1 MQPSSTGSE
10 LPAGHPGGGRASLD
24 QLMPDVYDDLRALA
38 RRRLA
43 AGASGDTL
51 STTGLVHEA
60 YLKLAGRSQ
69 VSWTDKGHFVALAAL
84 AMRHVLVDHAK
95 ARSAFKRDGM
105 RLQVTL
111 DDELVP
117 ADDQPELLLQLHD
130 ALDRLTAVEP
140 RLAQIV
146 DCRFFGG
153 FSEEEIAESL
163 GVTTRTIQRDW
174 VKARML
180 LRRAMLA

>member
-1 MQPSSTGSE
+1 M
-10 LPAGHPGGGRASLD
+10 
-24 QLMPDVYDDLRALA
+24 
-38 RRRLA
+38 
-43 AGASGDTL
+43 
-51 STTGLVHEA
+51 
-60 YLKLAGRSQ
+60 
-69 VSWTDKGHFVALAAL
+69 
-84 AMRHVLVDHAK
+84 LVDHAK

>member
-1 MQPSSTGSE
+1 MLPSSTGSE
-10 LPAGHPGGGRASLD
+10 PPPDPPGSGRASLD
-24 QLMPDVYDDLRALA
+24 QLMPEVYDNLRAIA

-43 AGASGDTL
+43 AGARGDTL

-60 YLKLAGRSQ
+60 YLKLAGPSQ
-69 VSWTDKGHFVALAAL
+69 VSWTDKGHFVAIAAL

-95 ARSAFKRDGM
+95 ARIAFKRDGA
-105 RLQVTL
+105 RVQVTL

-130 ALDRLTAVEP
+130 ALDRLTAVDP
-140 RLAQIV
+140 RLAHVV

-174 VKARML
+174 AKARML